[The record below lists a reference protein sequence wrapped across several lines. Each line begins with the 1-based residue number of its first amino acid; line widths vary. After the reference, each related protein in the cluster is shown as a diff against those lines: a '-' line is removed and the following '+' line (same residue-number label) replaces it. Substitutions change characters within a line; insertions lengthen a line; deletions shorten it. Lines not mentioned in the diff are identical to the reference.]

1 MLECSYFKIPT
12 LINCNGRWNI
22 MSARILGKSATC
34 LLSCNFVSKCNF
46 LIRTDQNFLFYSCLG
61 CLPTKFIVVTIQC
74 WNHWHCHCLDI
85 LLIRVSSSISF
96 LIFFECHSLLTIEDL
111 LVPTLFPLFM
121 GVQLASNILFYEN
134 KIKWVSYVYICLLP
148 SMFLDTDPCP
158 LSKDSM
164 TVFWKS
170 YLSFDLIW

>member
-1 MLECSYFKIPT
+1 MQLFNQNRSEFFVLFLFGMSPNQVHCGHNTMLESLALSLPWYSTYQGILKY
-12 LINCNGRWNI
+12 LISNI
-22 MSARILGKSATC
+22 LWM
-34 LLSCNFVSKCNF
+34 F
-46 LIRTDQNFLFYSCLG
+46 
-61 CLPTKFIVVTIQC
+61 
-74 WNHWHCHCLDI
+74 
-85 LLIRVSSSISF
+85 
-96 LIFFECHSLLTIEDL
+96 HSLLTIEDL